1 MKQYSIKKQ
10 AMKKGGRQMLSE
22 DVQNRIH
29 FSLRIDVHVTQI
41 TVHID
46 YRHLQVLLILTFYQV
61 IHISRYNYSD
71 ILLI

>member
-29 FSLRIDVHVTQI
+29 FSSLNSTLENLCI
-41 TVHID
+41 
-46 YRHLQVLLILTFYQV
+46 
-61 IHISRYNYSD
+61 
-71 ILLI
+71 